1 MADGLYSTWGH
12 NSNGQDITFSDES
25 YHTPKHS
32 PPTTPTRKNSPY
44 SSPGSDTTNESAE
57 MDTEAFDLDFL
68 QKSYQNSISNVPS
81 APPGLGH
88 GPKFESPF
96 PAFPAFPTLNSQ
108 SNGLGY
114 TQVFPNA
121 SCFDD
126 FEQNKRIKIQ
136 NESILDLKNGEII
149 NIVDI
154 DKLIELKEC
163 NFSESNRQDINY
175 FLNHTNQH
183 INKGSEIIMKQFADF
198 VIDNQGPVNLNNK
211 LDLNKIIR
219 HLDSETRHKF
229 NNSGSL
235 TFRVFR
241 KIESHTCKCEKCIS
255 LIKQGKDSFSKNAL
269 ELQKK
274 ISSPDTLMRKM
285 QRLYDNIHYCPI
297 KCRTV
302 VVTIKNGIT
311 ALELPRVLYEASF
324 QKSIDPGNFICK
336 MDKKQNHPLEFIV
349 FNGEQSNQNSITSIR
364 NISYAAC

>member
-1 MADGLYSTWGH
+1 MNDRLYSTWGR
-12 NSNGQDITFSDES
+12 GQNITFSDES
-25 YHTPKHS
+25 YHTPKNS
-32 PPTTPTRKNSPY
+32 PPPSPSRKKNY
-44 SSPGSDTTNESAE
+44 ADSSPNSIISDTTNESEE
-57 MDTEAFDLDFL
+57 MDTEAFGPHFL
-68 QKSYQNSISNVPS
+68 KSYQNSISNVPS
-81 APPGLGH
+81 VPPGLDF
-88 GPKFESPF
+88 KSPF
-96 PAFPAFPTLNSQ
+96 PAFPFNNQ

-114 TQVFPNA
+114 TQIFPDV

-175 FLNHTNQH
+175 FLNQTNQH
-183 INKGSEIIMKQFADF
+183 INKGSEIIMKKFADF
-198 VIDNQGPVNLNNK
+198 VIDNQGPINLNNK

-219 HLDSETRHKF
+219 HLDTETRHRF

-255 LIKQGKDSFSKNAL
+255 LIQQGKDSFCRNVL
-269 ELQKK
+269 ELQTIKQ

-311 ALELPRVLYEASF
+311 AFDLAKTLYDANF
-324 QKSIDPGNFICK
+324 QKSIDPGKFDCK